1 MVELVVDE
9 LQEDSEGKSNDNCE
23 HNLWNIGIF
32 DSSFEEN
39 DDESVL
45 QDENGV
51 EDELS
56 PKSVTALI
64 PVVVKRDKIV
74 DVDVAEP
81 VDKTIVENL

>member
-9 LQEDSEGKSNDNCE
+9 LQEDSEGKSNANCE
-23 HNLWNIGIF
+23 NNLWNIF
-32 DSSFEEN
+32 VYSQEKN

-64 PVVVKRDKIV
+64 PAVVKRDKIV

>member
-9 LQEDSEGKSNDNCE
+9 LQEDSEGKSNANCE
-23 HNLWNIGIF
+23 NNLWNIF
-32 DSSFEEN
+32 VYSQEKN

-64 PVVVKRDKIV
+64 PAVVKRDKIV
-74 DVDVAEP
+74 NVDVAEP